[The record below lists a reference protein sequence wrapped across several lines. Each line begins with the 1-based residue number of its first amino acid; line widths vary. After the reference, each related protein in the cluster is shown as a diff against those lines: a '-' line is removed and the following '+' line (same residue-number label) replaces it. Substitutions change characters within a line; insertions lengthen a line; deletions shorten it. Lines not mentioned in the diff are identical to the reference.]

1 MKISV
6 VCSSS
11 SHPVYPLLE
20 NWVKGAGA
28 KHDVELLQSASQLSG
43 GDILFLISCHEIIP
57 PAVRGMYKRSFVI
70 HSSDLPKGRGWSP
83 QIWEILAGSNDLVV
97 SLVEVHDRVDAGP
110 VWAKRH
116 LILEGHELYDEI
128 NDKLFAVW
136 LELMDC
142 AVANVRSAKPV
153 QQDDG
158 AATYFPRRNPEDSR
172 LDSQQ
177 SIAAQFELLRVA
189 DPNRFPAFF
198 DFRGHRYFVRI
209 SKEPGVGDA

>member
-6 VCSSS
+6 ICSSS

-20 NWVKGAGA
+20 NWAKGAGA

-43 GDILFLISCHEIIP
+43 GDILFLISCHEIIS
-57 PAVRGMYKRSFVI
+57 PAVRGRYQRSFVI

-97 SLVEVHDRVDAGP
+97 SLVEAHDRVDAGP

-128 NDKLFAVW
+128 NRRLFAVW
-136 LELMDC
+136 LELMDY
-142 AVANVRSAKPV
+142 AVANVRSTNPV

-158 AATYFPRRNPEDSR
+158 AATYFRRRNPEDSR
-172 LDSQQ
+172 LDPQH

-209 SKEPGVGDA
+209 SKEPGVRDA